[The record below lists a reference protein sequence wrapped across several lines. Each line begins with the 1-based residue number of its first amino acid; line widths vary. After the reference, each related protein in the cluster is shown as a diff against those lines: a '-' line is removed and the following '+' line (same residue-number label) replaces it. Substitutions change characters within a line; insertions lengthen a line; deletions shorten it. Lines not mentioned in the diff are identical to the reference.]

1 MTLSTNLLW
10 AELNQIRLAGWA
22 LREFG
27 SDAEA
32 KPLWLE
38 DGRLNPAVT
47 NLAPGVNWS
56 DVAVLVADRATL
68 KRALQHAPLTIIAR
82 SRSVAPSPDGHWQ
95 RFYALASGSVQ
106 GRMEDRPEAALRGSW
121 PELKFPKGV
130 AIRYG
135 TLVRPPDPTADAG
148 GNSPPPAR

>member
-1 MTLSTNLLW
+1 MTLGTNLLW

-22 LREFG
+22 LRAFA
-27 SDAEA
+27 SDGRTE
-32 KPLWLE
+32 PLFLA

-56 DVAVLVADRATL
+56 DVAVLVSDRA
-68 KRALQHAPLTIIAR
+68 ALEKAVRDAPLTIIAR

-106 GRMEDRPEAALRGSW
+106 GGMEDRPEAVLRGSW
-121 PELKFPKGV
+121 PGSKLPKNI

-135 TLVRPPDPTADAG
+135 IARPPNPAADAG
-148 GNSPPPAR
+148 GNDPQPPR